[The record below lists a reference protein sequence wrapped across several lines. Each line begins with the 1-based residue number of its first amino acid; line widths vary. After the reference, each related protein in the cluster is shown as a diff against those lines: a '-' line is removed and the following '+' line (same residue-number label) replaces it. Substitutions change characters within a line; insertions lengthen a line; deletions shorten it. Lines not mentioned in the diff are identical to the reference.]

1 MLLDSELQQKYT
13 ALFPYL
19 DERQRRLLAAA
30 DSRGL
35 GYGSIARVAR
45 AAGLSRPT
53 LHHALKELTA
63 EPVAVPRVRRSGGGR
78 TRLCDTD
85 PAIRAA
91 LEALRDPMTR
101 GDPLSPLRWT
111 CKSTRQLATELSHR
125 GHPISHQGVA
135 ELLRALG
142 YSLQANLKTLEGT
155 QHPDREAQLQ
165 SINRTTKAF
174 LAKDRPVIAVDTK
187 KKELVGNYRNGGRKW
202 PPQGQPKTVLVHD
215 FPAPRS
221 GKALPHGVYDVGEHL
236 GWVNVGCA
244 HDTARFAVESIRRW
258 WRKRGARLY
267 PRADQVLICA
277 DRGGSNGDRVR
288 LWQVELPQFAPET
301 GLAVT
306 VCHFLPGTSKWNKI
320 AHRLFSHIT
329 LNWRGRPLISHDVI
343 VNLSSATTTD
353 TGLRVGAALDKKT
366 YPKGQKVSDA
376 IMKLIHLHPHP
387 FHGEWNYTLKPD
399 V

>member
-1 MLLDSELQQKYT
+1 MLIDSELQQKYT

-45 AAGLSRPT
+45 AAGLSRPP
-53 LHHALKELTA
+53 LHHALKELAA
-63 EPVAVPRVRRSGGGR
+63 EPVAVPRVRRAGGGR

-91 LEALRDPMTR
+91 LEALMDPLTR
-101 GDPLSPLRWT
+101 GDPLSPWRWT
-111 CKSTRQLATELSHR
+111 CKSPRQRATELSHR
-125 GHPISHQGVA
+125 GHPLSHQGGA
-135 ELLRALG
+135 EVLRALG
-142 YSLQANLKTLEGT
+142 YSRPANLKTREGT

-165 SINRTTKAF
+165 YLNRTTKAF
-174 LAKDRPVIAVDTK
+174 LAQDRAVSAVDTK
-187 KKELVGNYRNGGRKW
+187 QKELVGNYRNGGRQW
-202 PPQGQPKTVLVHD
+202 QPQGQPQKVWVPD
-215 FPAPRS
+215 FLAPRS
-221 GKALPHGVYDVGEHL
+221 GKALPSGVYDVGENL

-244 HDTARFAVESIRRW
+244 QDTARFAVESLRRG

-277 DRGGSNGDRVR
+277 DRGGSNGYRVR
-288 LWQVELPQFAPET
+288 LWQGELPQFAPET

-306 VCHFLPGTSKWNKI
+306 VCPFLPGTSKWNTI
-320 AHRLFSHIT
+320 AHRLVSQST
-329 LNWRGRPLISHDVI
+329 RNWRGRPLISHDGS

-353 TGLRVGAALDKKT
+353 TGLRVRAALDKKT
-366 YPKGQKVSDA
+366 SPKGQKVSDA
-376 IMKLIHLHPHP
+376 IMKLIPLHPHP
-387 FHGEWNYTLKPD
+387 FPGEWNYTLKPD